1 MVPQAKFAR
10 GIVWEF
16 LDTAGGDKIATHVF
30 KAQYILGQE
39 DLSSLRPEGSENIP
53 ILVQGTDLDFSN
65 QNDLRN
71 PKMSSKQSIPDA
83 TE

>member
-30 KAQYILGQE
+30 KAQYILGE
-39 DLSSLRPEGSENIP
+39 EALSYIFGYGSRGCG
-53 ILVQGTDLDFSN
+53 VFKQGI
-65 QNDLRN
+65 QN
-71 PKMSSKQSIPDA
+71 
-83 TE
+83 